1 MSKPT
6 MTSLK
11 AEIDN
16 LKEIV
21 QELKTSLRRIESWL
35 FAGMGSIIMLLVTQ
49 MFMQEVAIDPA
60 TIGLLLTGATKAV
73 NYLKQGIQLGKDIS
87 QMSTQVSTFMQ
98 NSSDIEHM
106 EKRAKS
112 PTILQ
117 SLFNSGNIEKVAVD
131 ALIAK
136 KQMAKHRNDLK
147 NLITMQFGPG
157 GWSELLA
164 LEGKIRKER
173 AEFVHKRQEQRDK
186 IFNII
191 GVTFLIFTVIGFFV
205 LIAFLWKMQRGG

>member
-6 MTSLK
+6 MQSLK
-11 AEIDN
+11 TEIDN
-16 LKEIV
+16 LKDTV
-21 QELKTSLRRIESWL
+21 QELKTSLRRIENWL
-35 FAGMGSIIMLLVTQ
+35 LAGMGSITMLLVTQ

-73 NYLKQGIQLGKDIS
+73 NYLKQGIQLGKDIGEMSS
-87 QMSTQVSTFMQ
+87 QVTTLISNT
-98 NSSDIEHM
+98 SDLEHL

-117 SLFNSGNIEKVAVD
+117 SLFNSGNVEKVAVD

-147 NLITMQFGPG
+147 NLITMQYGPG
-157 GWSELLA
+157 GWEQLLA
-164 LEGKIRKER
+164 LEGKIRRER
-173 AEFVHKRQEQRDK
+173 AEFVHRRQEQRDK
-186 IFNII
+186 LFNII
-191 GVTFLIFTVIGFFV
+191 GVTFLAITIIGFFV
-205 LIAFLWKMQRGG
+205 LIAYLWKMQRGG